1 MTIPME
7 LAALGDENTLAFSV
21 VFDPLVFR
29 YDAVAYGA
37 GLAPNAQLLLNT
49 NGVSAGRLGVLL
61 GLPSGTAFVAGTQQV
76 LLVTLR
82 AQSPITVA
90 ETLVAFGDIPVF
102 REVGSVTAEVLPADY
117 DPARISFGT
126 NLAPTLGITLGANAR
141 PQLLLSGPAGSICRV
156 EYLAPLSATN
166 WLPLT
171 TVTLGSTN
179 AVVVDPQP
187 ATNQTRFYRA
197 VRLP

>member
-1 MTIPME
+1 M
-7 LAALGDENTLAFSV
+7 
-21 VFDPLVFR
+21 
-29 YDAVAYGA
+29 
-37 GLAPNAQLLLNT
+37 
-49 NGVSAGRLGVLL
+49 LL

-90 ETLVAFGDIPVF
+90 ETLVTFGDTPVF

-117 DPARISFGT
+117 HPARITFGT
-126 NLAPTLGITLGANAR
+126 NLAPTFGITLGANAR

-156 EYLAPLSATN
+156 EYLGPLSATN

-171 TVTLGSTN
+171 TVTLGSTS